1 MSEPGH
7 SQSAP
12 TSLTSRVRNYAFV
25 MNVNRLTDATHYA
38 LVQNHE
44 LRRAEPDEIA
54 VIKGILDRVAIVP
67 TLQWLRP
74 WERQWPHP
82 GGTVQFL
89 PEAEWRYFV
98 IAFQG
103 SNATVADLETAFDL
117 SPLELEIGPTVI
129 HDLLENQLAHGLAL
143 HPGRLFHVLDSAT
156 RDDAFFLDVSL
167 SDIETTRAILSLL
180 REHDPRLVDIKRL
193 ATQLSHLKALPH
205 DSPLRFLGYFAV
217 LEALLTHPP
226 KPSDPY
232 DSITRQVKQKL
243 ALLDHRWQPGLDY
256 GSFGGASHDTIWS
269 RMYSY
274 RSRVAHGAA
283 GHADRQGVSAAR
295 VPAETPRPRALARPA
310 ADRRL
315 GLPLYRRH
323 AHG

>member
-1 MSEPGH
+1 
-7 SQSAP
+7 
-12 TSLTSRVRNYAFV
+12 

-205 DSPLRFLGYFAV
+205 DSPLLFWDTSPSSRRFSH
-217 LEALLTHPP
+217 THPSRQTP
-226 KPSDPY
+226 TIQLPVRSNKSLRCSIIAGSQDWTTVPSAEPPTTQ
-232 DSITRQVKQKL
+232 SGLGCIRIGVVSLTGQPPTFPASWRRFEITS
-243 ALLDHRWQPGLDY
+243 LLSG
-256 GSFGGASHDTIWS
+256 
-269 RMYSY
+269 
-274 RSRVAHGAA
+274 
-283 GHADRQGVSAAR
+283 
-295 VPAETPRPRALARPA
+295 
-310 ADRRL
+310 
-315 GLPLYRRH
+315 
-323 AHG
+323 